1 MVRKARVGIRDIAE
15 EAGVSIGTVSKILN
29 NKTDGVRIG
38 AETRRRVT
46 EIARRLGYQPNPF
59 ASALR
64 SNRTGIIGAVNLNP
78 GGGFMGRLGMQVQ
91 LAAQKHDIDLFV
103 GTMKKK
109 RDSVEAQLTILQ
121 GQLFDGFLLLGDM
134 PNYRDVARNLK
145 NMNKPYVSVA
155 AGIDIEVPMVH
166 TDEVLGI
173 GLILD
178 YLTGLGHTNIAFM
191 GSLAWPLVRR
201 RLQIFREQMAAR
213 GLNLPP
219 EHVTDLDNFPYQ
231 PGNIV
236 ATERL
241 HRIAVDHAIALL
253 RGPEPPTAI
262 VCGTDGFGLGALK
275 GAAQLG
281 LRVPFDLSV
290 TGFDGNEAGFTS
302 QPELTTIRRPI
313 EKVAVAAIDLL
324 LALIETPDDPA
335 LQKRIL
341 IEPELIVRESCAPA
355 LQNP

>member
-1 MVRKARVGIRDIAE
+1 
-15 EAGVSIGTVSKILN
+15 
-29 NKTDGVRIG
+29 
-38 AETRRRVT
+38 
-46 EIARRLGYQPNPF
+46 
-59 ASALR
+59 
-64 SNRTGIIGAVNLNP
+64 
-78 GGGFMGRLGMQVQ
+78 
-91 LAAQKHDIDLFV
+91 
-103 GTMKKK
+103 MKKK

-236 ATERL
+236 AT
-241 HRIAVDHAIALL
+241 
-253 RGPEPPTAI
+253 
-262 VCGTDGFGLGALK
+262 GTFASNSGRSRHSLASRT
-275 GAAQLG
+275 GAANRHPLWHG
-281 LRVPFDLSV
+281 RLWS
-290 TGFDGNEAGFTS
+290 GSA
-302 QPELTTIRRPI
+302 
-313 EKVAVAAIDLL
+313 
-324 LALIETPDDPA
+324 
-335 LQKRIL
+335 
-341 IEPELIVRESCAPA
+341 
-355 LQNP
+355 

>member
-1 MVRKARVGIRDIAE
+1 MVRKSAVGIRDIAD

-38 AETRRRVT
+38 AETRQRVT

-91 LAAQKHDIDLFV
+91 LAAQQHDIDLFV
-103 GTMKKK
+103 GTMKN
-109 RDSVEAQLTILQ
+109 RTDSVEAQMTILQ

-134 PNYRDVARNLK
+134 PNYRDVARKLK
-145 NMNKPYVSVA
+145 IMNKPYVSVS

-178 YLTGLGHTNIAFM
+178 YLAGMGHTKIAFM
-191 GSLAWPLVRR
+191 GSLAWPLVRK
-201 RLQIFREQMAAR
+201 RLQIFREHMAAKR
-213 GLNLPP
+213 LNVPT
-219 EHVTDLDNFPYQ
+219 EYVSDLDNYPYQ
-231 PGNIV
+231 PGDIV
-236 ATERL
+236 ATEQL
-241 HRIAVDHAIALL
+241 HRIAIEHAKALL
-253 RGPEPPTAI
+253 QRPEPPTAI

-281 LRVPFDLSV
+281 LRVPHDVSV

-313 EKVAVAAIDLL
+313 DKVASEAILLL
-324 LALIETPDDPA
+324 LALIDSPEEPT
-335 LQKRIL
+335 LRKRIL
-341 IEPELIVRESCAPA
+341 IKPELVVRNSCGPA
-355 LQNP
+355 RIG